1 MKMYVING
9 YGPLAVLEELMKNLV
24 IVESPAKAKTIG
36 KFLGSNYTVKAS
48 VGHVRDLPK
57 SKLGIDVES
66 NFEPNYITIRGKGD
80 VIKELKKE
88 AKKADNIYLATDP
101 DREGEAISWHLAKI
115 LNLDE
120 SKDIRIEFNEITK
133 DAIKKAS
140 KNPRKINIDLV
151 DAQQARRVLD
161 RLVGYNISPLLW
173 KKIEKGLSAGRVQ
186 SVALKLIID
195 REREIMDFTPEEY
208 WTLELEVKKAKKKF
222 KAKYIGELKNGKTSK
237 VKIKNQEQINEILG
251 SLNNEKVNVH
261 KIDKTKSYSKPSAP
275 FTTSSLQQE
284 ANRRI
289 NFTAKKTMMVAQQ
302 LYEGINIKGQ
312 GSVGLVTY
320 IRTDSFRLSDEAMDS
335 VKGYINKTY
344 GEKYF
349 KSRVYTKSK
358 KSENKVQDAHEAIRP
373 TSVDRDPET
382 IKDSLSNDQYKLYS
396 LIWKRFVASQMVE
409 AEYDVT
415 KVLLNNNENIFEA
428 NGKILVFDG
437 YKTVYKYSD
446 EAEGKMLPEVELN
459 EDLDISKIDPEQHFT
474 QPPARYT
481 EASLI
486 KDLEERGIG
495 RPSTYAPTITTITS
509 REYVVKEKGSL
520 LPTDMGFLVTEM
532 MEKYF
537 ANIVNEKFT
546 AEMENNLDG
555 VAQGKREW
563 KDVIEEFY
571 KGFKEELDVAE
582 KEMEEIEIKDEVSDV
597 KCENCG
603 EFMVVKKGRY
613 GKFLACPNYP
623 ECKNTKPLKENQA
636 AEETDE
642 KCEKCGAMMLK
653 RKGRFGEFLACS
665 NYPSCKNTKPI
676 LKIIDVNCPQCDGKI
691 VVKFSKSG
699 RRFFGCSNYPD
710 CKYVSWMEPTKEKC
724 PKCGELMVIK
734 DNKTVCINKSCK

>member
-1 MKMYVING
+1 MN
-9 YGPLAVLEELMKNLV
+9 NLV
-24 IVESPAKAKTIG
+24 IVESPAKAKTIS
-36 KFLGSNYTVKAS
+36 KFLGKNFTVKAS
-48 VGHVRDLPK
+48 VGHIRDLPK
-57 SKLGIDVES
+57 SKLGIDVDN

-88 AKKADNIYLATDP
+88 AKKADNVYLATDP
-101 DREGEAISWHLAKI
+101 DREGEAISWHLSKI

-120 SKDIRIEFNEITK
+120 NKEIRIEFNEITK

-151 DAQQARRVLD
+151 DAQQARRILD

-186 SVALKLIID
+186 SVALKLVID
-195 REREIMDFTPEEY
+195 REREIMEFKPEEY
-208 WTLELEVKKAKKKF
+208 WSLELEVKKSKKKF
-222 KAKYIGELKNGKTSK
+222 IAKYIGNYNNNK
-237 VKIKNQEQINEILG
+237 VNKIKIKNENEVNEILN
-251 SLNNEKVNVH
+251 SLDKEKINVF

-302 LYEGINIKGQ
+302 LYEGVNIKGE

-320 IRTDSFRLSDEAMDS
+320 IRTDSFRLSDEA
-335 VKGYINKTY
+335 VTNAKEYILGNF
-344 GEKYF
+344 GEKYYLN
-349 KSRVYTKSK
+349 RTYTKSK
-358 KSENKVQDAHEAIRP
+358 KNENKVQDAHEAIRP
-373 TSVDRDPET
+373 TSVFRNPEL
-382 IKDSLSNDQYKLYS
+382 IKDSLTNDQYKLYN
-396 LIWKRFVASQMVE
+396 LIWKRFVSSQMVD

-415 KVLLNNNENIFEA
+415 KVLLNNNNNIFES
-428 NGKILVFDG
+428 NGKVLVFDG
-437 YKTVYKYSD
+437 YKAVYKYSD
-446 EAEGKMLPEVELN
+446 ESESKLLPNVEVDEKL
-459 EDLDISKIDPEQHFT
+459 EITQVSPEQHFT

-509 REYVVKEKGSL
+509 RDYIVKDKNYL
-520 LPTDMGFLVTEM
+520 IPTDMGFLVTEM

-537 ANIVNEKFT
+537 SKIVNDKFT
-546 AEMENNLDG
+546 AELENNLDEI
-555 VAQGKREW
+555 ASGKKEW
-563 KDVIEEFY
+563 KDVIKDFY
-571 KGFKEELDVAE
+571 KGFKAELDIAE

-597 KCENCG
+597 KCENCDS
-603 EFMVVKKGRY
+603 FMVIKKGRY

-623 ECKNTKPLKENQA
+623 ECKNTKPLNSTEQ

-642 KCEKCGAMMLK
+642 ICENCGSKMLK
-653 RKGRFGEFLACS
+653 RKGRYGEFLACS
-665 NYPSCKNTKPI
+665 NYPDCKNTKPI
-676 LKIIDVNCPQCDGKI
+676 LKTIDVNCPLCGGKI
-691 VVKFSKSG
+691 AVKFSKAG
-699 RRFFGCSNYPD
+699 RRFFGCTNYPD
-710 CKYVSWMEPTKEKC
+710 CKFMSWLEPTNEKC
-724 PKCGELMVIK
+724 PSCNEMMVVK
-734 DNKTVCINKSCK
+734 DSKATCINKNCQSK

>member
-1 MKMYVING
+1 MHKFF
-9 YGPLAVLEELMKNLV
+9 AVRYWRNLMNNLL

-36 KFLGSNYTVKAS
+36 KFLGKNFTVKAS

-57 SKLGIDVES
+57 SKLGIDVEN

-120 SKDIRIEFNEITK
+120 SKEIRIEFNEITK

-140 KNPRKINIDLV
+140 KNPRKINLDLV

-195 REREIMDFTPEEY
+195 REREIMDFKPEEY
-208 WTLELEVKKAKKKF
+208 WTLELEVKKLKKKF
-222 KAKYIGELKNGKTSK
+222 TAKYVGELKNEKLSK
-237 VKIKNQEQINEILG
+237 KKIKNEEEINEIL
-251 SLNNEKVNVH
+251 SNLNKEKIEVY
-261 KIDKTKSYSKPSAP
+261 KIDKAKSYSKPSAP

-302 LYEGINIKGQ
+302 LYEGINIKGE

-320 IRTDSFRLSDEAMDS
+320 IRTDSFRLSDEAVTS
-335 VKGYINKTY
+335 SKEYITQNY
-344 GEKYF
+344 GENYYQH
-349 KSRVYTKSK
+349 RVYTKSK

-373 TSVDRDPET
+373 TSVFKNPEL
-382 IKDSLSNDQYKLYS
+382 IKDSLTTDQYKLYS
-396 LIWKRFVASQMVE
+396 LIWKRFVASQMVD
-409 AEYDVT
+409 AVYDVT
-415 KVLLNNNENIFEA
+415 KILLNGNNNLFEA

-437 YKTVYKYSD
+437 YKLIYKYSD
-446 EAEGKMLPEVELN
+446 ESESKMLPEVEQN
-459 EDLDISKIDPEQHFT
+459 EFLEVSKIEPEQHFT

-486 KDLEERGIG
+486 KDLEEKGIG

-509 REYVVKEKGSL
+509 REYVVKEKGNL
-520 LPTDMGFLVTEM
+520 MPTDMGFLVTEM

-537 ANIVNEKFT
+537 SNIVDEKFT
-546 AEMENNLDG
+546 AEMENNLDEI
-555 VAQGKREW
+555 AQGN
-563 KDVIEEFY
+563 KDWHDIINEF
-571 KGFKEELDVAE
+571 FKDFKKELDVAE

-603 EFMVVKKGRY
+603 EFMVIKKGRY

-623 ECKNTKPLKENQA
+623 ECKNTKALKDKDSV
-636 AEETDE
+636 EETNE
-642 KCEKCGAMMLK
+642 VCENCGSKMLK
-653 RKGRFGEFLACS
+653 RKGRYGEFLACS
-665 NYPSCKNTKPI
+665 NYPVCKNTKPI
-676 LKIIDVNCPQCDGKI
+676 VKTIDVNCPLCGGKI
-691 VVKFSKSG
+691 AVKFSKAG
-699 RRFFGCSNYPD
+699 RRFFGCTNYPE
-710 CKYVSWMEPTKEKC
+710 CKYMSWLEPTNEKC
-724 PKCGELMVIK
+724 PKCGEMMVLK
-734 DNKTVCINKSCK
+734 ENKAVCINKNCI

>member
-1 MKMYVING
+1 MN
-9 YGPLAVLEELMKNLV
+9 NLL

-36 KFLGSNYTVKAS
+36 KFLGKNFTVKAS
-48 VGHVRDLPK
+48 VGHIRDLPK
-57 SKLGIDVES
+57 SKLGIDVEN

-88 AKKADNIYLATDP
+88 ARKADNIYLATDP
-101 DREGEAISWHLAKI
+101 DREGEAISWHLSKI

-120 SKDIRIEFNEITK
+120 NKEIRIEFNEITK

-151 DAQQARRVLD
+151 DAQQARRILD

-186 SVALKLIID
+186 SVALKLVID
-195 REREIMDFTPEEY
+195 REREIMEFKPEEY
-208 WTLELEVKKAKKKF
+208 WSLELEVKKQKKKF
-222 KAKYIGELKNGKTSK
+222 TAKYAGNYSNGKVNK
-237 VKIKNQEQINEILG
+237 IKIKNENDINKILN
-251 SLNNEKVNVH
+251 SLDKEKLNVF
-261 KIDKTKSYSKPSAP
+261 KVDKTKSYSKPSAP

-302 LYEGINIKGQ
+302 LYEGVNVKGE
-312 GSVGLVTY
+312 GSIGLVTY
-320 IRTDSFRLSDEAMDS
+320 IRTDSFRLSDEATAS
-335 VKGYINKTY
+335 AKEYISGNF

-349 KSRVYTKSK
+349 LNRTYAKSK

-373 TSVDRDPET
+373 TSVFRNPEL
-382 IKDSLSNDQYKLYS
+382 IKDSLTNDQYKLYS
-396 LIWKRFVASQMVE
+396 LIWKRFVASQMVD

-415 KVLLNNNENIFEA
+415 KVLLNNNDNIFEA
-428 NGKILVFDG
+428 NGRVLVFDG
-437 YKTVYKYSD
+437 YKAVYKYSD
-446 EAEGKMLPEVELN
+446 ESESKLLPNVEAGEQL
-459 EDLDISKIDPEQHFT
+459 EIAKILPEQHFT

-509 REYVVKEKGSL
+509 RDYIVKDKNYL
-520 LPTDMGFLVTEM
+520 VPTDMGFLVTEM

-537 ANIVNEKFT
+537 SNIVNEKFT
-546 AEMENNLDG
+546 AELETSLDEI
-555 VAQGKREW
+555 ASGKKEW
-563 KDVIEEFY
+563 NEVIKDFY
-571 KGFKEELDVAE
+571 RGFKTELDIAE

-603 EFMVVKKGRY
+603 AFMVIKKGRY

-623 ECKNTKPLKENQA
+623 ECKNTKPLNSGEQ

-642 KCEKCGAMMLK
+642 VCENCGSKMLK
-653 RKGRFGEFLACS
+653 RKGRYGEFLACS
-665 NYPSCKNTKPI
+665 NYPDCKNTKPI
-676 LKIIDVNCPQCDGKI
+676 LKTIDVNCPLCGGKI
-691 VVKFSKSG
+691 AVKFSKAR
-699 RRFFGCSNYPD
+699 RRFFGCTNYPD
-710 CKYVSWMEPTKEKC
+710 CKYMSWLEPTNQKC
-724 PKCGELMVIK
+724 PDCGEVMVIK
-734 DNKTVCINKSCK
+734 DNKPTCINKSCKDS

>member
-1 MKMYVING
+1 
-9 YGPLAVLEELMKNLV
+9 MKNLL

-36 KFLGSNYTVKAS
+36 KFLGKNYTVKAS

-57 SKLGIDVES
+57 SKLGIDVEN

-101 DREGEAISWHLAKI
+101 DREGEAISWHLAQI
-115 LNLDE
+115 LKLDE
-120 SKDIRIEFNEITK
+120 NKEIRIEFNEITK

-140 KNPRKINIDLV
+140 KNPRRINLDLV

-186 SVALKLIID
+186 SVALKLVID
-195 REREIMDFTPEEY
+195 REREIMDFEPDEY
-208 WTLELEVKKAKKKF
+208 WTLELEVKKSKKKF
-222 KAKYIGELKNGKTSK
+222 IAKYVGI
-237 VKIKNQEQINEILG
+237 
-251 SLNNEKVNVH
+251 LNNEKVKKVKIKSEDEVNEVISSLNKEKANVY
-261 KIDKTKSYSKPSAP
+261 KIDKTKSYSRPSAP

-289 NFTAKKTMMVAQQ
+289 NFTARKTMMVAQQ
-302 LYEGINIKGQ
+302 LYEGITIKGE

-320 IRTDSFRLSDEAMDS
+320 IRTDSFRLSDEA
-335 VKGYINKTY
+335 VKSAKDYITENF
-344 GEKYF
+344 GGKYYE
-349 KSRVYTKSK
+349 SRVFKKSK
-358 KSENKVQDAHEAIRP
+358 KNENKIQDAHEAIRP
-373 TSVDRDPET
+373 TSVTRNPEQ
-382 IKDSLSNDQYKLYS
+382 IKDSLTTDQYKLYS
-396 LIWKRFVASQMVE
+396 LIWKRFVASQMVD
-409 AEYDVT
+409 AQYDVT
-415 KVLLNNNENIFEA
+415 KILLDNNGSIFEA
-428 NGKILVFDG
+428 SGKVLVFDG
-437 YKTVYKYSD
+437 YKAVYKYND
-446 EAEGKMLPEVELN
+446 ETESKLLPEVEPD
-459 EDLDISKIDPEQHFT
+459 EQLDIAKIEREQHFT

-509 REYVVKEKGSL
+509 RDYVVKEKGSL

-546 AEMENNLDG
+546 AEMEDNLDEI
-555 VAQGKREW
+555 ASGKKEW
-563 KDVIEEFY
+563 HEVIKEFY
-571 KGFKEELDVAE
+571 SDFEKELNFAE

-597 KCENCG
+597 KCEKCG
-603 EFMVVKKGRY
+603 TFMVIKKGRY

-623 ECKNTKPLKENQA
+623 DCRNTKPLKEKEA

-642 KCEKCGAMMLK
+642 VCEICGAKMLK
-653 RKGRFGEFLACS
+653 RKGRYGEFLACS
-665 NYPSCKNTKPI
+665 NYPECKNTKPI
-676 LKIIDVNCPQCDGKI
+676 VKTIDANCPQCGGKI
-691 VVKFSKSG
+691 AIKFSKAG
-699 RRFFGCSNYPD
+699 RRFFGCTNYPE
-710 CKYVSWMEPTKEKC
+710 CKFMSWLEPTNEKC
-724 PKCGELMVIK
+724 PKCGKMMVMK
-734 DNKTVCINKSCK
+734 DNKAICNNKECV

>member
-1 MKMYVING
+1 
-9 YGPLAVLEELMKNLV
+9 MKNLL

-36 KFLGSNYTVKAS
+36 KFLGKNYTVKAS

-57 SKLGIDVES
+57 SKLGIDVEN

-115 LNLDE
+115 LKLDE
-120 SKDIRIEFNEITK
+120 NKEIRIEFNEITK

-140 KNPRKINIDLV
+140 KNPRRINLDLV

-186 SVALKLIID
+186 SVALKLVID
-195 REREIMDFTPEEY
+195 REREIMDFKPDEY
-208 WTLELEVKKAKKKF
+208 WTLELEVKKSKKKF
-222 KAKYIGELKNGKTSK
+222 IAKYVGVLNKEK
-237 VKIKNQEQINEILG
+237 VKKIKIKCEDEVNELING
-251 SLNNEKVNVH
+251 LNKEKTTVYR
-261 KIDKTKSYSKPSAP
+261 IDKTKSYSRPSAP

-289 NFTAKKTMMVAQQ
+289 NFTARKTMMVAQQ
-302 LYEGINIKGQ
+302 LYEGITIKGE

-320 IRTDSFRLSDEAMDS
+320 IRTDSFRLSDEA
-335 VKGYINKTY
+335 VKSAKDYIIENF

-349 KSRVYTKSK
+349 ESRVYTKSK
-358 KSENKVQDAHEAIRP
+358 KSENKIQDAHEAIRP
-373 TSVDRDPET
+373 TSVLRNPEQ
-382 IKDSLSNDQYKLYS
+382 IKDSLTTDQYKLYS
-396 LIWKRFVASQMVE
+396 LIWKRFVASQMVD
-409 AEYDVT
+409 AQYDVT
-415 KVLLNNNENIFEA
+415 KILLDNNGSIFEA
-428 NGKILVFDG
+428 SGKVLVFDG
-437 YKTVYKYSD
+437 YKAVYKYSD
-446 EAEGKMLPEVELN
+446 ESESKLLPEVEPD
-459 EDLDISKIDPEQHFT
+459 EQLDITKIEREQHFT

-509 REYVVKEKGSL
+509 RDYVVKEKGSL
-520 LPTDMGFLVTEM
+520 MPTDMGFLVTEM

-537 ANIVNEKFT
+537 SNIVNEKFT
-546 AEMENNLDG
+546 AEMEDNLDEI
-555 VAQGKREW
+555 ASGKKEW
-563 KDVIEEFY
+563 HEVIAEFY
-571 KGFKEELDVAE
+571 SEFEKELNVAE
-582 KEMEEIEIKDEVSDV
+582 KEMEEIEIKDDVSDV
-597 KCENCG
+597 KCEKCG
-603 EFMVVKKGRY
+603 TFMVIKKGRY

-623 ECKNTKPLKENQA
+623 ECRNTKPLKEKEA

-642 KCEKCGAMMLK
+642 VCEKCGAKMLK
-653 RKGRFGEFLACS
+653 RKGRYGEFLACS
-665 NYPSCKNTKPI
+665 NYPECKNTKPI
-676 LKIIDVNCPQCDGKI
+676 VKTIDANCPQCGGKI
-691 VVKFSKSG
+691 AIKFSKAG
-699 RRFFGCSNYPD
+699 RRFFGCTNYPD
-710 CKYVSWMEPTKEKC
+710 CKYISWLEPTNEKC
-724 PKCGELMVIK
+724 PKCGKMMVMK
-734 DNKTVCINKSCK
+734 DNKAVCNNKECV

>member
-1 MKMYVING
+1 MN
-9 YGPLAVLEELMKNLV
+9 NLL
-24 IVESPAKAKTIG
+24 IVESPAKAKTIA
-36 KFLGSNYTVKAS
+36 KFLGKNFTVKAS
-48 VGHVRDLPK
+48 VGHIRDLPK
-57 SKLGIDVES
+57 SKLGIDVEN

-120 SKDIRIEFNEITK
+120 NKEIRIEFNEITK

-151 DAQQARRVLD
+151 DAQQARRILD

-186 SVALKLIID
+186 SVALKLVID
-195 REREIMDFTPEEY
+195 REREIMEFKPEEY
-208 WTLELEVKKAKKKF
+208 WTLELEVKKQKKKF
-222 KAKYIGELKNGKTSK
+222 TSKYVGNYKNDKVNK
-237 VKIKNQEQINEILG
+237 VKIKNENEINEILK
-251 SLNNEKVNVH
+251 SLDKEKINVL
-261 KIDKTKSYSKPSAP
+261 KTDKSKSYSKPSAP

-302 LYEGINIKGQ
+302 LYEGVNVKGE
-312 GSVGLVTY
+312 GSIGLVTY
-320 IRTDSFRLSDEAMDS
+320 IRTDSFRLSDEAIS
-335 VKGYINKTY
+335 SAKEFISGNY

-349 KSRVYTKSK
+349 LNRVYSKPK

-373 TSVDRDPET
+373 TSVFRNPES
-382 IKDSLSNDQYKLYS
+382 IKDSLTNDQYKLYS
-396 LIWKRFVASQMVE
+396 LIWKRFVASQMVD

-415 KVLLNNNENIFEA
+415 KVLLNNNNNIFEA
-428 NGKILVFDG
+428 NGKVLTFDG
-437 YKTVYKYSD
+437 YKAVYKYSD
-446 EAEGKMLPEVELN
+446 ESESKLLPVVEAGEQL
-459 EDLDISKIDPEQHFT
+459 EISTILPEQHFT

-509 REYVVKEKGSL
+509 RDYIVKDKNYL
-520 LPTDMGFLVTEM
+520 VPTDMGFLVTEM

-537 ANIVNEKFT
+537 ANIVNDKFT
-546 AEMENNLDG
+546 AELENNLDEI
-555 VAQGKREW
+555 ASGKKEW
-563 KDVIEEFY
+563 NDVIKDFY
-571 KGFKEELDVAE
+571 GGFRKELDVAE

-603 EFMVVKKGRY
+603 AFMVIKKGRY

-623 ECKNTKPLKENQA
+623 DCKNTKPLNSAEQ

-642 KCEKCGAMMLK
+642 VCENCGSKMLK
-653 RKGRFGEFLACS
+653 RKGRYGEFLACS
-665 NYPSCKNTKPI
+665 NYPECKNTKPI
-676 LKIIDVNCPQCDGKI
+676 LKTIDVNCPLCGGKI
-691 VVKFSKSG
+691 AVKFSKAG
-699 RRFFGCSNYPD
+699 RRFFGCTNYPD
-710 CKYVSWMEPTKEKC
+710 CKYMSWLEPTNQKC
-724 PKCGELMVIK
+724 PDCGELMVVK
-734 DNKTVCINKSCK
+734 DNKPTCINKNCKS

>member
-1 MKMYVING
+1 MN
-9 YGPLAVLEELMKNLV
+9 NLL

-36 KFLGSNYTVKAS
+36 KFLGKNFTVKAS
-48 VGHVRDLPK
+48 VGHIRDLPK
-57 SKLGIDVES
+57 SKLGIDVEN

-88 AKKADNIYLATDP
+88 ARKADNIYLATDP
-101 DREGEAISWHLAKI
+101 DREGEAISWHLSKI

-120 SKDIRIEFNEITK
+120 NKEIRIEFNEITK

-151 DAQQARRVLD
+151 DAQQARRILD

-186 SVALKLIID
+186 SVALKLVID
-195 REREIMDFTPEEY
+195 REREIMEFKPEEY
-208 WTLELEVKKAKKKF
+208 WSLELEVKKQKKKF
-222 KAKYIGELKNGKTSK
+222 TAKYVGNYNNDK
-237 VKIKNQEQINEILG
+237 VNKIKIKNENDINKILN
-251 SLNNEKVNVH
+251 SLDKEKINVF

-302 LYEGINIKGQ
+302 LYEGVNVKGE
-312 GSVGLVTY
+312 GSIGLVTY
-320 IRTDSFRLSDEAMDS
+320 IRTDSFRLSDEATAS
-335 VKGYINKTY
+335 AKEYISGNF

-349 KSRVYTKSK
+349 LNRTYSKSK

-373 TSVDRDPET
+373 TSVFRNPEL
-382 IKDSLSNDQYKLYS
+382 IKDSLTNDQYKLYS
-396 LIWKRFVASQMVE
+396 LIWKRFVASQMVD

-415 KVLLNNNENIFEA
+415 KVLLNNNDNIFEA
-428 NGKILVFDG
+428 NGRVLVFDG
-437 YKTVYKYSD
+437 YKAVYKYSD
-446 EAEGKMLPEVELN
+446 ESESKLLPNVEAGEQL
-459 EDLDISKIDPEQHFT
+459 EIAKILPEQHFT

-509 REYVVKEKGSL
+509 RDYIVKDKNYL
-520 LPTDMGFLVTEM
+520 VPTDMGFLVTEM

-537 ANIVNEKFT
+537 SNIVNDKFT
-546 AEMENNLDG
+546 AELENNLDEI
-555 VAQGKREW
+555 ASGKKEW
-563 KDVIEEFY
+563 NDVIKDFY
-571 KGFKEELDVAE
+571 SGFKAELDIAE

-603 EFMVVKKGRY
+603 TFMVIKKGRY

-623 ECKNTKPLKENQA
+623 GCKNTKPLNSGEQ

-642 KCEKCGAMMLK
+642 VCENCGSKMLK
-653 RKGRFGEFLACS
+653 RKGRYGEFLACS
-665 NYPSCKNTKPI
+665 NYPDCKNTKPI
-676 LKIIDVNCPQCDGKI
+676 LKTIDVNCPLCGGKI
-691 VVKFSKSG
+691 AVKFSKAG
-699 RRFFGCSNYPD
+699 RRFFGCTNYPD
-710 CKYVSWMEPTKEKC
+710 CKYMSWLEPTNQKC
-724 PKCGELMVIK
+724 PDCGELMVIK
-734 DNKTVCINKSCK
+734 DNKPTCINKSCKDS

>member
-1 MKMYVING
+1 MMN
-9 YGPLAVLEELMKNLV
+9 NLL

-36 KFLGSNYTVKAS
+36 KFLGKNFTVKAS
-48 VGHVRDLPK
+48 VGHIRDLPK
-57 SKLGIDVES
+57 SKLGIDVEN

-88 AKKADNIYLATDP
+88 AKKAENIYLATDP

-120 SKDIRIEFNEITK
+120 NKEIRIEFNEITK

-151 DAQQARRVLD
+151 DAQQARRILD

-186 SVALKLIID
+186 SVALKLVID
-195 REREIMDFTPEEY
+195 REREIMEFKPEEY
-208 WTLELEVKKAKKKF
+208 WSLELEVKKQKKKF
-222 KAKYIGELKNGKTSK
+222 TAKYVGNYNNDKVNK
-237 VKIKNQEQINEILG
+237 VKIKNENDINEIL
-251 SLNNEKVNVH
+251 NNLDKEKINVF

-302 LYEGINIKGQ
+302 LYEGVNIKGE
-312 GSVGLVTY
+312 GSIGLVTY
-320 IRTDSFRLSDEAMDS
+320 IRTDSFRLSDEAIAS
-335 VKGYINKTY
+335 AKEYISGNF
-344 GEKYF
+344 GEKCFLNRTY
-349 KSRVYTKSK
+349 SKSK

-373 TSVDRDPET
+373 TSVFRNPEL
-382 IKDSLSNDQYKLYS
+382 IKDSLTNDQYKLYN
-396 LIWKRFVASQMVE
+396 LIWKRFVASQMVD

-415 KVLLNNNENIFEA
+415 KVLLNNNNNIFEA
-428 NGKILVFDG
+428 NGKVLVFDG
-437 YKTVYKYSD
+437 YKAVYKYSD
-446 EAEGKMLPEVELN
+446 ESESKLLPNVVAGEQLEIAKVL
-459 EDLDISKIDPEQHFT
+459 PEQHFT

-509 REYVVKEKGSL
+509 RDYIVKDKNYL
-520 LPTDMGFLVTEM
+520 IPTDMGFLVTEM

-537 ANIVNEKFT
+537 SNIVNEKFT
-546 AEMENNLDG
+546 AELENSLDEI
-555 VAQGKREW
+555 ASGKKEW
-563 KDVIEEFY
+563 HEVIKDFY
-571 KGFKEELDVAE
+571 CGFKTELDVAE

-603 EFMVVKKGRY
+603 AFMVIKKGRY

-623 ECKNTKPLKENQA
+623 ECKNTKPLNSGEQ

-642 KCEKCGAMMLK
+642 ICENCGSKMLK
-653 RKGRFGEFLACS
+653 RKGRYGEFLACS
-665 NYPSCKNTKPI
+665 NYPDCKNTKPI
-676 LKIIDVNCPQCDGKI
+676 LKTIDVNCPLCGGKI
-691 VVKFSKSG
+691 AVKFSKAG
-699 RRFFGCSNYPD
+699 RRFFGCTNYPD
-710 CKYVSWMEPTKEKC
+710 CKYMSWLEPTNQKC
-724 PKCGELMVIK
+724 PDCGEMMVIK
-734 DNKTVCINKSCK
+734 DNKPTCINKNCKI

>member
-1 MKMYVING
+1 MN
-9 YGPLAVLEELMKNLV
+9 NLL
-24 IVESPAKAKTIG
+24 IVESPAKAKTIA
-36 KFLGSNYTVKAS
+36 KFLGKNFTVKAS
-48 VGHVRDLPK
+48 VGHIRDLPK
-57 SKLGIDVES
+57 SKLGIDVEN

-120 SKDIRIEFNEITK
+120 NKEIRIEFNEITK

-151 DAQQARRVLD
+151 DAQQARRILD

-186 SVALKLIID
+186 SVALKLVID
-195 REREIMDFTPEEY
+195 REREIMEFKPEEY
-208 WTLELEVKKAKKKF
+208 WTLELEVKKQKKKF
-222 KAKYIGELKNGKTSK
+222 TSKYVGNYKNDKVNK
-237 VKIKNQEQINEILG
+237 VKIKNENEINEILK
-251 SLNNEKVNVH
+251 SLDKEKINVL
-261 KIDKTKSYSKPSAP
+261 KTDKSKSYSKPSAP

-302 LYEGINIKGQ
+302 LYEGVNVKGE
-312 GSVGLVTY
+312 GSIGLVTY
-320 IRTDSFRLSDEAMDS
+320 IRTDSFRLSDEAIS
-335 VKGYINKTY
+335 SAKEFISGNY

-349 KSRVYTKSK
+349 LNRVYSKPK

-373 TSVDRDPET
+373 TSVFRNPES

-396 LIWKRFVASQMVE
+396 LIWKRFVASQMVD

-415 KVLLNNNENIFEA
+415 KVLLNNNNNIFEA
-428 NGKILVFDG
+428 NGKVLTFDG
-437 YKTVYKYSD
+437 YKAVYKYSD
-446 EAEGKMLPEVELN
+446 ESESKLLPVVEAGEQL
-459 EDLDISKIDPEQHFT
+459 EISTILPEQHFT

-486 KDLEERGIG
+486 KDLEEKGIG

-509 REYVVKEKGSL
+509 RDYIVKDKNYL
-520 LPTDMGFLVTEM
+520 VPTDMGFLVTEM

-537 ANIVNEKFT
+537 ANIVNDKFT
-546 AEMENNLDG
+546 AELENNLDEI
-555 VAQGKREW
+555 ASGKKEW
-563 KDVIEEFY
+563 NDVIKDFY
-571 KGFKEELDVAE
+571 GGFRKELDVAE

-603 EFMVVKKGRY
+603 AFMVIKKGRY

-623 ECKNTKPLKENQA
+623 GCKNTKPLNSAEQ

-642 KCEKCGAMMLK
+642 VCENCGSKMLK
-653 RKGRFGEFLACS
+653 RKGRYGEFLACS
-665 NYPSCKNTKPI
+665 NYPECKNTKPI
-676 LKIIDVNCPQCDGKI
+676 LKTIDVNCPLCGGKI
-691 VVKFSKSG
+691 AVKFSKAG
-699 RRFFGCSNYPD
+699 RRFFGCTNYPD
-710 CKYVSWMEPTKEKC
+710 CKYMSWLEPTNQKC
-724 PKCGELMVIK
+724 PDCGELMVVK
-734 DNKTVCINKSCK
+734 DNKPTCINKNCKS

>member
-1 MKMYVING
+1 MN
-9 YGPLAVLEELMKNLV
+9 NLL

-36 KFLGSNYTVKAS
+36 KFLGKNFTVKAS
-48 VGHVRDLPK
+48 VGHIRDLPK
-57 SKLGIDVES
+57 SKLGIDVEN

-88 AKKADNIYLATDP
+88 ARKADNIYLATDP
-101 DREGEAISWHLAKI
+101 DREGEAISWHLSKI

-120 SKDIRIEFNEITK
+120 NKEIRIEFNEITK

-151 DAQQARRVLD
+151 DAQQARRILD

-186 SVALKLIID
+186 SVALKLVID
-195 REREIMDFTPEEY
+195 REREIMEFKPEEY
-208 WTLELEVKKAKKKF
+208 WSLELEVKKQKKKF
-222 KAKYIGELKNGKTSK
+222 TAKYVGNYNNDK
-237 VKIKNQEQINEILG
+237 VNKIKIKNENDINKILN
-251 SLNNEKVNVH
+251 SLDKEKINVF

-302 LYEGINIKGQ
+302 LYEGVNVKGE
-312 GSVGLVTY
+312 GSIGLVTY
-320 IRTDSFRLSDEAMDS
+320 IRTDSFRLSDEATAS
-335 VKGYINKTY
+335 AKEYISGNF

-349 KSRVYTKSK
+349 LNRTYSKSK

-373 TSVDRDPET
+373 TSVFRNPEL
-382 IKDSLSNDQYKLYS
+382 IKDSLTNDQYKLYS
-396 LIWKRFVASQMVE
+396 LIWKRFVASQMVD

-415 KVLLNNNENIFEA
+415 KVLLNNNDNIFEA
-428 NGKILVFDG
+428 NGRVLVFDG
-437 YKTVYKYSD
+437 YKAVYKYSD
-446 EAEGKMLPEVELN
+446 ESESKLLPNVEAGEQL
-459 EDLDISKIDPEQHFT
+459 EIAKILPEQHFT

-509 REYVVKEKGSL
+509 RDYIVKDKNYL
-520 LPTDMGFLVTEM
+520 VPTDMGFLVTEM

-537 ANIVNEKFT
+537 SNIVNDKFT
-546 AEMENNLDG
+546 AELENNLDEI
-555 VAQGKREW
+555 ASGKKEW
-563 KDVIEEFY
+563 NDVIKDFY
-571 KGFKEELDVAE
+571 SGFKAELDIAE

-603 EFMVVKKGRY
+603 TFMVIKKGRY

-623 ECKNTKPLKENQA
+623 GCKNTKPLNSGEQ

-642 KCEKCGAMMLK
+642 VCENCGSKMLK
-653 RKGRFGEFLACS
+653 RKGRYGEFLACS
-665 NYPSCKNTKPI
+665 NYPDCKNTKPI
-676 LKIIDVNCPQCDGKI
+676 LKTIDVNCPLCGGKI
-691 VVKFSKSG
+691 AVKFSKAG
-699 RRFFGCSNYPD
+699 RRFFGCTNYPD
-710 CKYVSWMEPTKEKC
+710 CKYMSWLEPTNQKC
-724 PKCGELMVIK
+724 PDCGELMVIK
-734 DNKTVCINKSCK
+734 DNKPTCINKSCKS

>member
-1 MKMYVING
+1 MN
-9 YGPLAVLEELMKNLV
+9 NLL

-36 KFLGSNYTVKAS
+36 KFLGKNYTVRAS
-48 VGHVRDLPK
+48 VGHIRDLPK
-57 SKLGIDVES
+57 SKLGIDVDN
-66 NFEPNYITIRGKGD
+66 NFEPHYITIRGKGD

-120 SKDIRIEFNEITK
+120 TKDIRIEFNEITK

-140 KNPRKINIDLV
+140 KNPRKINFDLV

-195 REREIMDFTPEEY
+195 REREIMEFKPEEY
-208 WTLELEVKKAKKKF
+208 WTLELEVKKSKKKF
-222 KAKYIGELKNGKTSK
+222 ITKFIGIVKNDKVSK
-237 VKIKNQEQINEILG
+237 VKIKNEEEINYILN
-251 SLNNEKVNVH
+251 SLNKEKINVY

-275 FTTSSLQQE
+275 FTTSTLQQE

-302 LYEGINIKGQ
+302 LYEGINIKGE

-320 IRTDSFRLSDEAMDS
+320 IRTDSFRLSDEAVS
-335 VKGYINKTY
+335 SAKEYITVKF
-344 GEKYF
+344 GEKYYQ
-349 KSRVYTKSK
+349 SRVYTKNK
-358 KSENKVQDAHEAIRP
+358 KNENKIQDAHEAIRP
-373 TSVDRDPET
+373 TSVLRNPDQ
-382 IKDSLSNDQYKLYS
+382 IKDSLTADQYKLYS
-396 LIWKRFVASQMVE
+396 LIWKRFVASQMVD
-409 AEYDVT
+409 AQYDVT
-415 KVLLNNNENIFEA
+415 KVLLNNNDNIFESS
-428 NGKILVFDG
+428 GKVLVFEG
-437 YKTVYKYSD
+437 YKAVYKYSD
-446 EAEGKMLPEVELN
+446 DSEGKLLPEFEVNEEL
-459 EDLDISKIDPEQHFT
+459 EIAKIEPEQHFT

-509 REYVVKEKGSL
+509 RDYVIKEKGSL

-537 ANIVNEKFT
+537 SNIVNEKFT
-546 AEMENNLDG
+546 AEMENNLDE
-555 VAQGKREW
+555 VASGKKEW
-563 KDVIEEFY
+563 HDVIKDFY
-571 KGFKEELDVAE
+571 KYFKVELDVAE

-603 EFMVVKKGRY
+603 EFMVIKKGRY

-623 ECKNTKPLKENQA
+623 ECKNTKPLKEKEA

-642 KCEKCGAMMLK
+642 ICENCGSKMLK
-653 RKGRFGEFLACS
+653 RKGRYGEFLACS
-665 NYPSCKNTKPI
+665 NYPQCKTTKPI
-676 LKIIDVNCPQCDGKI
+676 VKTIDVNCPLCGGKI
-691 VVKFSKSG
+691 AIKFSKAG
-699 RRFFGCSNYPD
+699 RRFFGCSNYPE
-710 CKYVSWMEPTKEKC
+710 CKFMSWLEPTNEKC
-724 PKCGELMVIK
+724 PKCGELMVMK
-734 DNKTVCINKSCK
+734 DNKITCTNKNCI

>member
-1 MKMYVING
+1 MN
-9 YGPLAVLEELMKNLV
+9 NLL

-36 KFLGSNYTVKAS
+36 KFLGKNYTVKAS
-48 VGHVRDLPK
+48 VGHIRDLPK
-57 SKLGIDVES
+57 SKLGIDVEN

-80 VIKELKKE
+80 VLKELKKE

-140 KNPRKINIDLV
+140 KSPRKINIDLV
-151 DAQQARRVLD
+151 DAQQARRILD

-186 SVALKLIID
+186 SVALKLVID
-195 REREIMDFTPEEY
+195 REREIMEFKPEEY
-208 WTLELEVKKAKKKF
+208 WTLELDIKKQKKKF
-222 KAKYIGELKNGKTSK
+222 TAKYVGNYKNDK
-237 VKIKNQEQINEILG
+237 VNKIKIKSEDEINEILN
-251 SLNNEKVNVH
+251 SLDKEKINVL
-261 KIDKTKSYSKPSAP
+261 KIDKTKSHSKPSAP

-302 LYEGINIKGQ
+302 LYEGVSIKGE
-312 GSVGLVTY
+312 GSIGLVTY
-320 IRTDSFRLSDEAMDS
+320 IRTDSFRLSDEAIS
-335 VKGYINKTY
+335 SAKEYIGGNF

-349 KSRVYTKSK
+349 LSRVYSKSK
-358 KSENKVQDAHEAIRP
+358 KNENKVQDAHEAIRP
-373 TSVDRDPET
+373 TSVFRSPES
-382 IKDSLSNDQYKLYS
+382 IKDNLTNDQYKLYS
-396 LIWKRFVASQMVE
+396 LIWKRFVASQMVD

-415 KVLLNNNENIFEA
+415 KVLLNNNDNIFEA
-428 NGKILVFDG
+428 NGKVLVFDG
-437 YKTVYKYSD
+437 YKAVYKYSD
-446 EAEGKMLPEVELN
+446 ESESKLLPTVEAGEQL
-459 EDLDISKIDPEQHFT
+459 EIAKISPEQHFT

-509 REYVVKEKGSL
+509 RDYIVKDKNYL
-520 LPTDMGFLVTEM
+520 VPTDMGFLVTEM

-537 ANIVNEKFT
+537 SNIVNEKFT
-546 AEMENNLDG
+546 AELENSLDEI
-555 VAQGKREW
+555 ASGKKEW
-563 KDVIEEFY
+563 HEVIKDFY
-571 KGFKEELDVAE
+571 SQFKEELDVAE

-603 EFMVVKKGRY
+603 AFMVIKKGRY

-623 ECKNTKPLKENQA
+623 NCKNTKPLNSAEQ

-642 KCEKCGAMMLK
+642 VCENCGSKMLK
-653 RKGRFGEFLACS
+653 RKGRYGEFLACS
-665 NYPSCKNTKPI
+665 NYPECKNTKPI
-676 LKIIDVNCPQCDGKI
+676 LKTIDVDCPMCGGKI
-691 VVKFSKSG
+691 AVKFSKAG
-699 RRFFGCSNYPD
+699 RRFFGCTNYPD
-710 CKYVSWMEPTKEKC
+710 CKYMSWLEPTNQKC
-724 PKCGELMVIK
+724 PDCGEMMVVK
-734 DNKTVCINKSCK
+734 DNKPTCINKNCKS

>member
-1 MKMYVING
+1 MN
-9 YGPLAVLEELMKNLV
+9 NLV
-24 IVESPAKAKTIG
+24 IVESPAKAKTIS
-36 KFLGSNYTVKAS
+36 KFLGKNFTVKAS
-48 VGHVRDLPK
+48 VGHIRDLPK
-57 SKLGIDVES
+57 SKLGIDVDN

-88 AKKADNIYLATDP
+88 AKKADNVYLATDP
-101 DREGEAISWHLAKI
+101 DREGEAISWHLSKI

-120 SKDIRIEFNEITK
+120 NKEIRIEFNEITK

-151 DAQQARRVLD
+151 DAQQARRILD

-186 SVALKLIID
+186 SVALKLVID
-195 REREIMDFTPEEY
+195 REREIMEFKPEEY
-208 WTLELEVKKAKKKF
+208 WSLELEVKKLKKKF
-222 KAKYIGELKNGKTSK
+222 TAKYIGNYNNNK
-237 VKIKNQEQINEILG
+237 VNKIKIKNENEVNEILN
-251 SLNNEKVNVH
+251 SLDNEKINVF

-302 LYEGINIKGQ
+302 LYEGVNIKGE

-320 IRTDSFRLSDEAMDS
+320 IRTDSFRLSDEAITNA
-335 VKGYINKTY
+335 KEYILGNF
-344 GEKYF
+344 GEKYYLN
-349 KSRVYTKSK
+349 RTYTKSK
-358 KSENKVQDAHEAIRP
+358 KNENKVQDAHEAIRP
-373 TSVDRDPET
+373 TSVFRNPEL
-382 IKDSLSNDQYKLYS
+382 IKDSLTNDQYKLYN
-396 LIWKRFVASQMVE
+396 LIWKRFVSSQMVD

-415 KVLLNNNENIFEA
+415 KVLLNNNNNIFES
-428 NGKILVFDG
+428 NGKVLVFDG
-437 YKTVYKYSD
+437 YKAVYKYSD
-446 EAEGKMLPEVELN
+446 ESESKLLPIVEVDEKL
-459 EDLDISKIDPEQHFT
+459 EITKVLPEQHFT

-509 REYVVKEKGSL
+509 RDYIVKDKSYL
-520 LPTDMGFLVTEM
+520 IPTDMGFLVTEM

-537 ANIVNEKFT
+537 SKIVNDKFT
-546 AEMENNLDG
+546 AELENNLDEI
-555 VAQGKREW
+555 ASGKKEW
-563 KDVIEEFY
+563 KEVIKEFY
-571 KGFKEELDVAE
+571 KGFKTELDIAE

-597 KCENCG
+597 KCENCDS
-603 EFMVVKKGRY
+603 FMVIKKGRY

-623 ECKNTKPLKENQA
+623 ECKNTKPLNATEQ

-642 KCEKCGAMMLK
+642 ICENCGSKMLK
-653 RKGRFGEFLACS
+653 RKGRYGEFLACS
-665 NYPSCKNTKPI
+665 NYPDCKNTKPI
-676 LKIIDVNCPQCDGKI
+676 LKTIDVNCPLCGGKI
-691 VVKFSKSG
+691 AVKFSKAG
-699 RRFFGCSNYPD
+699 RRFFGCTNYPE
-710 CKYVSWMEPTKEKC
+710 CKFMSWLEPTNEKC
-724 PKCGELMVIK
+724 PSCNEMMVVK
-734 DNKTVCINKSCK
+734 DNKTACINKNCQSK